1 MFITKAYAQ
10 SLEASADIAASDA
23 LTNAPTA
30 TGAFME
36 SMFLVL
42 ILMVLFYVLLILPQQ
57 KRFKEHSKMLSELK
71 KGDEVITG
79 GGLVGKV
86 DKLKDDEELVIDL
99 GNGMKVT
106 ALRSTVHAK
115 NSPMLPGKPAND
127 EKGKSGAPKGKK
139 TK

>member
-10 SLEASADIAASDA
+10 SIEKAADLAASEA
-23 LTNAPTA
+23 LEGAPTA
-30 TGAFME
+30 AGSFME

-71 KGDEVITG
+71 KGDEVVTG

-86 DKLKDDEELVIDL
+86 DKLKNDEELIIDL
-99 GNGMKVT
+99 GNGLKVT
-106 ALRSTVHAK
+106 AVRSTVHSK
-115 NSPMLPGKPAND
+115 SSPMLPGKAAND
-127 EKGKSGAPKGKK
+127 QKANKGAQKGKN